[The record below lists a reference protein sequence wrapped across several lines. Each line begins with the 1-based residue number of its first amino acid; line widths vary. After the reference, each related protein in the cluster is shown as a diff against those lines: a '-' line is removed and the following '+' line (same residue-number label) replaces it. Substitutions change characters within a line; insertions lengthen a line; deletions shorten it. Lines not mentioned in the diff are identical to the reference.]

1 MKKILNKAINPL
13 KILINDSRIVGLLL
27 IACTI
32 ISLSLANSNN
42 YQAIYANLWN
52 STINYHTNIHLPESF
67 ASWIN
72 NFLMS
77 FFFLMAGMEIK
88 RELLS
93 GELSSFKKALL
104 PFGAALGGMI
114 MPALIF
120 VAFNLHTSY
129 VHGWGIPTATDI
141 AFSIGIASL
150 LGKRIPISLKILLM
164 ALAIIDDLGAII
176 VVAVF
181 YGNHF
186 NWVYFAISG
195 AIYALLVAC
204 NYFKIKFGAV
214 QIVLSLLLWFTVY
227 NSGVEASITGV
238 LVAFA
243 TPTKFLPGIEKSI
256 HRYVNFLILP
266 LFALANTAIFLPSD
280 IASAVNTSVGLGIIV
295 GLVVGKPLGIYTFS
309 RILVALNLASLPRGV
324 KWKQI
329 LGMGMLAGIGFT
341 MSIFTTM
348 LAFKDPVYQDIAKI
362 SILISVVLSLAIS
375 MVYFVML
382 TLKEKVEDYEINH
395 QDLPAQM
402 PNTLASA

>member
-32 ISLSLANSNN
+32 ISLSLANSSN

-104 PFGAALGGMI
+104 PFGAALGGMVV
-114 MPALIF
+114 PALIF
-120 VAFNLHTSY
+120 VAFNVHTSY

-141 AFSIGIASL
+141 AFSIGIASI

-164 ALAIIDDLGAII
+164 ALAIIDDLGAIF

-186 NWVYFAISG
+186 SFMYFAIST
-195 AIYALLVAC
+195 AIYAMLFAC
-204 NYFKIKFGAV
+204 NYLKIKFGAL
-214 QIVLSLLLWFTVY
+214 QIILSLILWFTVY

-243 TPTKFLPGIEKSI
+243 TPTKFLPTIEKAI

-280 IASAVNTSVGLGIIV
+280 ISSAVNTSVGLGIIA
-295 GLVVGKPLGIYTFS
+295 GLVIGKPLGIYIFS
-309 RILVALNLASLPRGV
+309 RVLVALNLASLPRGV

-362 SILISVVLSLAIS
+362 AILISVLLSLVLSMA
-375 MVYFVML
+375 YFVML
-382 TLKEKVEDYEINH
+382 TVKEKVEDYEINH
-395 QDLPAQM
+395 QDAPGQLA
-402 PNTLASA
+402 NTLASA

>member
-13 KILINDSRIVGLLL
+13 KILINDSRIVGLML
-27 IACTI
+27 IFCTI
-32 ISLSLANSNN
+32 ISLSLANSNT

-104 PFGAALGGMI
+104 PFGAALGGMVV
-114 MPALIF
+114 PALIF
-120 VAFNLHTSY
+120 VAFNIHTSY
-129 VHGWGIPTATDI
+129 VNGWGIPTATDI

-150 LGKRIPISLKILLM
+150 LGKRVPVGLKILLM

-176 VVAVF
+176 IVAVF

-186 NWVYFAISG
+186 SWVFMAIS
-195 AIYALLVAC
+195 ALLYAMLIAC
-204 NYFKIKFGAV
+204 NYFKIKFGAL
-214 QIVLSLLLWFTVY
+214 QIVLSLVLWYMVY
-227 NSGVEASITGV
+227 NSGIEASITGV

-243 TPTKFLPGIEKSI
+243 TPTKFLPGIEKAI

-280 IASAVNTSVGLGIIV
+280 IGAALQTTVGLGIIF
-295 GLVVGKPLGIYTFS
+295 GLVVGKPLGIFIFS
-309 RILVALNLASLPRGV
+309 RILVALNMASLPRGV
-324 KWKQI
+324 QWKQV

-348 LAFKDPVYQDIAKI
+348 LAFKDPAFQNIAKI
-362 SILISVVLSLAIS
+362 AIIISVVLSLILS
-375 MVYFVML
+375 MAYFILL
-382 TLKEKVEDYEINH
+382 TFKEKVMEFEIK
-395 QDLPAQM
+395 QSEVSPIQQS
-402 PNTLASA
+402 LASA